1 MTQILLFF
9 SSTPDDTMPV
19 LGNYLGQL
27 TDELSCK
34 NIGCKEDNC
43 TGHWIEEFISCGP
56 KNYAYKLNTGEM
68 TCKVR
73 GFSLN
78 FSGSKVINFDSM
90 KEILDSWI
98 NKDELKL
105 KTIKTEICRNK
116 HECTVYSKTVEKPYG
131 VVYDKRIV
139 QPNYQTIPFGFI
151 S

>member
-1 MTQILLFF
+1 MYKLGDRVLYHDTDSVIF
-9 SSTPDDTMPV
+9 SSTPNDTMPV

-90 KEILDSWI
+90 KEIFRQLD
-98 NKDELKL
+98 
-105 KTIKTEICRNK
+105 
-116 HECTVYSKTVEKPYG
+116 
-131 VVYDKRIV
+131 
-139 QPNYQTIPFGFI
+139 
-151 S
+151 